1 MKTLR
6 LLAPLL
12 LVWIA
17 GSSPAKA
24 RDFEG
29 RDVYLQVMTQSVPVR
44 SGPGGSYQEIG
55 RVGMGQVY
63 RALDRSSD
71 GAWYRI
77 HLARGVSGWVLSELV
92 WPYEIVDESAL
103 SEAGGW
109 LDRYILGSSKLSDGS
124 FTLAMSAG
132 ALGTD
137 GLFALRLGFLP
148 SNYYLL
154 ELSVAQ
160 AAGSIGNLLTY
171 RAELLVM
178 LGPWRSLVPFAAVGA
193 GGATFLPRR
202 HAQLFQSSTNPMVS
216 AGGGLLI
223 TLRGSLILRV
233 DVRRM
238 MMFSPDNSWGTLS
251 VLGGAMLVF

>member
-1 MKTLR
+1 MKILR
-6 LLAPLL
+6 LLMVFL
-12 LVWIA
+12 LVSIA
-17 GSSPAKA
+17 GTPA
-24 RDFEG
+24 RGRNFEG
-29 RDVYLQVMTQSVPVR
+29 QDVYLQVMTTSVPVR

-55 RVGMGQVY
+55 RVGMGQTY

-109 LDRYILGSSKLSDGS
+109 LDQYILGSSKLADGS
-124 FTLAMSAG
+124 FTMAMSAG

-137 GLFALRLGFLP
+137 GLFALRLGFQP

-160 AAGSIGNLLTY
+160 AAGSIGSLLTY

-178 LGPWRSLVPFAAVGA
+178 LGPWRSLVPFLAV
-193 GGATFLPRR
+193 
-202 HAQLFQSSTNPMVS
+202 
-216 AGGGLLI
+216 
-223 TLRGSLILRV
+223 
-233 DVRRM
+233 
-238 MMFSPDNSWGTLS
+238 
-251 VLGGAMLVF
+251 

>member
-1 MKTLR
+1 MKILR
-6 LLAPLL
+6 PLVPLL
-12 LVWIA
+12 VVGLTW
-17 GSSPAKA
+17 SPA
-24 RDFEG
+24 RGRGLEQ
-29 RDVYLQVMTQSVPVR
+29 RDVYLQVMTTSVPVR

-92 WPYEIVDESAL
+92 WPYEIVDEGAMSK
-103 SEAGGW
+103 AGGW

-137 GLFALRLGFLP
+137 GLFALRLGFQP

-160 AAGSIGNLLTY
+160 AAGSIGSLLTY

-193 GGATFLPRR
+193 GGASFLPRE
-202 HAQLFQSSTNPMVS
+202 HAQLFRSSTNPIVS

-223 TLRGSLILRV
+223 TLRGSLILRL

-238 MMFSPDNSWGTLS
+238 MMFSSDDSWGTLA

>member
-1 MKTLR
+1 MKFLV
-6 LLAPLL
+6 PLL
-12 LVWIA
+12 LMAMASTA
-17 GSSPAKA
+17 GA
-24 RDFEG
+24 RSFEG
-29 RDVYLQVMTQSVPVR
+29 RDVYLQVMTTSVPVR
-44 SGPGGSYQEIG
+44 SGPGGSYEEIG

-103 SEAGGW
+103 AEAGGW
-109 LDRYILGSSKLSDGS
+109 LERHFLGSSKLADGS

-137 GLFALRLGFLP
+137 GLFALRLGYQP

-154 ELSVAQ
+154 ELTAAQ
-160 AAGSIGNLLTY
+160 AAGSIGSLLTY

-193 GGATFLPRR
+193 GGATFLPHR
-202 HAQLFQSSTNPMVS
+202 HAELFQSSTNPLVS

-223 TLRGSLILRV
+223 TLRGSLIIRV

-238 MMFSPDNSWGTLS
+238 MMFSSDGSWGTMS

>member
-1 MKTLR
+1 MKMLR
-6 LLAPLL
+6 PLVPLL
-12 LVWIA
+12 VIA
-17 GSSPAKA
+17 TTWSDA
-24 RDFEG
+24 RGRGLEE
-29 RDVYLQVMTQSVPVR
+29 RDVYLQVMTTSVPVR
-44 SGPGGSYQEIG
+44 SGPGGSYREIG

-77 HLARGVSGWVLSELV
+77 HLARGVSGWVLTELV

-124 FTLAMSAG
+124 FTLAVSAG
-132 ALGTD
+132 ALGRD
-137 GLFALRLGFLP
+137 GLFSLRLGFQP

-154 ELSVAQ
+154 ELNIAQ
-160 AAGSIGNLLTY
+160 AAGSIGSLLTY

-193 GGATFLPRR
+193 GGATFLPHQ
-202 HAQLFQSSTNPMVS
+202 HAQLFNSSTNPLVS
-216 AGGGLLI
+216 AGGGVLI
-223 TLRGSLILRV
+223 TLQASLILRL

-238 MMFSPDNSWGTLS
+238 MMFSADKSWGTMS

>member
-1 MKTLR
+1 
-6 LLAPLL
+6 
-12 LVWIA
+12 
-17 GSSPAKA
+17 
-24 RDFEG
+24 
-29 RDVYLQVMTQSVPVR
+29 MTQSVPVR

-71 GAWYRI
+71 GAWYRV
-77 HLARGVSGWVLSELV
+77 HLTRGVSGWVLSELV
-92 WPYEIVDESAL
+92 WPYEIVDESTL

-137 GLFALRLGFLP
+137 GLFALRLGFQP

-154 ELSVAQ
+154 ELSAAQ
-160 AAGSIGNLLTY
+160 AAGSIGSLLTY
-171 RAELLVM
+171 RAELLIM

-193 GGATFLPRR
+193 GGATFLPHR
-202 HAQLFQSSTNPMVS
+202 HAQLFRSSTNPVVS

-223 TLRGSLILRV
+223 TLRKSVILRV
-233 DVRRM
+233 DIRRI
-238 MMFSPDNSWGTLS
+238 MMFSSDKSWGAMS
-251 VLGGAMLVF
+251 VLGGAMLVY

>member
-1 MKTLR
+1 MKYLAALLLTAW
-6 LLAPLL
+6 LAP
-12 LVWIA
+12 A
-17 GSSPAKA
+17 AAA
-24 RDFEG
+24 RGFED
-29 RDVYLQVMTQSVPVR
+29 RDVYLQVMTTSVPVR
-44 SGPGGSYQEIG
+44 SGPGGSYDEIG

-63 RALDRSSD
+63 QALDRSSD

-109 LDRYILGSSKLSDGS
+109 LDRHILGTSRLKDGS

-137 GLFALRLGFLP
+137 GLFALRLGYQP

-154 ELSVAQ
+154 ELTVAQ
-160 AAGSIGNLLTY
+160 AAGSIGSLLTY

-193 GGATFLPRR
+193 GGATFLPHR
-202 HAQLFQSSTNPMVS
+202 HAELFQSSTNPIVS

-223 TLRGSLILRV
+223 TLQGNLILRL

-238 MMFSPDNSWGTLS
+238 MMFSPDNSWGTVS

>member
-1 MKTLR
+1 MK
-6 LLAPLL
+6 LLVPLL
-12 LVWIA
+12 LVAMTSTVW
-17 GSSPAKA
+17 G
-24 RDFEG
+24 RNFES
-29 RDVYLQVMTQSVPVR
+29 RDVYLQVMTTSVPVR

-103 SEAGGW
+103 TEAGGW
-109 LDRYILGSSKLSDGS
+109 LERHILGSSKLADGS
-124 FTLAMSAG
+124 LTMAMSAG

-137 GLFALRLGFLP
+137 GLFALRLGYQP

-154 ELSVAQ
+154 ELTVAQ
-160 AAGSIGNLLTY
+160 AAGSIGSLLTY

-193 GGATFLPRR
+193 GGATFLPHR
-202 HAQLFQSSTNPMVS
+202 HAELFQSSTNPIVS

-223 TLRGSLILRV
+223 TLRGSLIIRV

-238 MMFSPDNSWGTLS
+238 MMFSSDSSWGTMS